1 MEVNGRHQIQISQ
14 TYLEYTEGSSNKFY
28 RTLVIENKST
38 NRATLICTYGPIGRT
53 GTDKITH
60 STGVIC
66 HSEAAKKIAE
76 KEHKKG
82 YKKVKP
88 KGVSIG
94 TAGNL
99 VAHTFG
105 EDKLKD
111 REAWNTLEIDLGKH
125 TLNLIAKE
133 GNWGIT
139 AETAAEAKIREKREA
154 EAAAKVKA
162 EEEARLQA
170 IESERSANYDASWG
184 LWG

>member
-38 NRATLICTYGPIGRT
+38 NRATLICTYGPIGRA
-53 GTDKITH
+53 GTDKVTH
-60 STGVIC
+60 STGVAC
-66 HSEAAKKIAE
+66 HSEATKKIAE
-76 KEHKKG
+76 KERKG
-82 YKKVKP
+82 YIKAKP
-88 KGVSIG
+88 KHISIG

-111 REAWNTLEIDLGKH
+111 REAWNTLEIDLGKL
-125 TLNLIAKE
+125 TLNEIAKE
-133 GNWGIT
+133 GNWDVT
-139 AETAAEAKIREKREA
+139 TETAAEAKSREKREA
-154 EAAAKVKA
+154 EAAAKAKA

-170 IESERSANYDASWG
+170 IENERSANYDASWG